1 MEGYKLAHRI
11 DWEAGD
17 CAGKISRNQSGRQQ
31 RTQPGQATGLVWL
44 GCHSWHFTVSR
55 HVSFVCP
62 VPTMSVLSPSVH
74 LQKWLLKML
83 ALTVQ
88 TWVAS
93 EALVTKEWGR
103 AGFCYCSAFIVGGM
117 ASFVFCD
124 SHKPWWVSRDQV
136 TKQWQ
141 TPTLAPFHQEKM
153 SHILV

>member
-1 MEGYKLAHRI
+1 MNLMEGYKLARRI
-11 DWEAGD
+11 DWKAGD

-31 RTQPGQATGLVWL
+31 RTQPGQATGCL
-44 GCHSWHFTVSR
+44 SWHLAVSR
-55 HVSFVCP
+55 RVSFVCP
-62 VPTMSVLSPSVH
+62 VPTVSVLSLLVH

-103 AGFCYCSAFIVGGM
+103 AKFCYCSAFIVGGM
-117 ASFVFCD
+117 AFFVFCD

-136 TKQWQ
+136 TKKWQ